1 MRSVLNRVAGRFR
14 AVIERGGVLGA
25 SLLGAFCPVCIPAI
39 GAFLASI
46 GLGFLVHTGILWGL
60 MVACLLMALFGLGF
74 SYFKE
79 HRNPLPLLLG
89 LSGSVGI
96 YGGRYLLGSFPLIYL
111 GAGLFIGASVL
122 NWYLRKKTKLSKVPP
137 CCAAKGV
144 VATGG
149 RTGGE
154 NG

>member
-1 MRSVLNRVAGRFR
+1 MRSVSNRVSGRLR
-14 AVIERGGVLGA
+14 AAIERGGVLGA

-39 GAFLASI
+39 GALLASI
-46 GLGFLVHTGILWGL
+46 GFGFLVHTGVLWGL
-60 MVACLLMALFGLGF
+60 MVACLLMAIFGLGF

-89 LSGSVGI
+89 LFGSVGI
-96 YGGRYLLGSFPLIYL
+96 YGGRYLLGSFPLIYI

-122 NWYLRKKTKLSKVPP
+122 NWHLRKKAKLSKIPP
-137 CCAAKGV
+137 CCAANGVAAAGDSKG
-144 VATGG
+144 GQ
-149 RTGGE
+149 